1 MIKLLNND
9 KELNALNPFGIRIKA
24 LYAAYGGTHLCRFYQ
39 DTSSGAVLAIYG
51 DLLIIDSAVTVSEEI
66 MGFCSM
72 LGVKTILC
80 SGEFKLDKAKSTE
93 GYILKYQTSER
104 LQKQSDNII
113 LFNDGFRKIYSLL
126 SESFDSSQLDFSDFY
141 VDISH
146 KVRHGCACSALV
158 YAGNTPVS
166 CAVAPFVAGGGAVIS
181 AVCTDKTYR
190 QMGFGR
196 CALLSLIDNL
206 NSIGVSDIYVQ
217 IEDHSLLNF
226 YCPLGFNV
234 AGTWQEIKL

>member
-1 MIKLLNND
+1 MIKLINND
-9 KELNALNPFGIRIKA
+9 AAFNALNPFGIRIKA

-39 DTSSGAVLAIYG
+39 DTLSGAVLAIYG
-51 DLLIIDSAVTVSEEI
+51 DLLIIDSAVPVSEEI
-66 MGFCSM
+66 MGFCSV

-80 SGEFKLDKAKSTE
+80 SGEFELDKGKSAE

-104 LQKQSDNII
+104 LQKQSDNMI
-113 LFNDGFRKIYSLL
+113 LLNDGFREIYSLL
-126 SESFDSSQLDFSDFY
+126 SDSFVSSQLDFSDFY

-146 KVRHGCACSALV
+146 KVRHGCASSALV
-158 YAGNTPVS
+158 FSGNNPVS
-166 CAVAPFVAGGGAVIS
+166 CAVAPFVSDSGAVIS

-196 CALLSLIDNL
+196 CALLSLVDNL

-217 IEDHSLLNF
+217 IEDNSLLNF

-234 AGTWQEIKL
+234 AGTWQEIKV